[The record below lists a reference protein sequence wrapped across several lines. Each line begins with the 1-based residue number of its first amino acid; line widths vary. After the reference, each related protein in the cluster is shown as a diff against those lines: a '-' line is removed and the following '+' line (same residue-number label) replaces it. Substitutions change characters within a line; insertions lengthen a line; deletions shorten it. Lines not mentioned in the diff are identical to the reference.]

1 MKRLILAA
9 IVAIGIHS
17 LLMSMD
23 FDWLNSTDLKKPSTG
38 SVTITLESTQPQ
50 TTKPENEPLPPKQFP
65 RKVEKNVVETAPK
78 TEPPLPPIVQK
89 KPVRAI
95 KKPEKKSPIVKSAP
109 AKQDRPAEPKKPAP
123 PEQTPLPSPESASH
137 ETSIGNDAPLQPP
150 QEETETTAFDTAA
163 TGPVSNQPALPSVL
177 EAAQPEY
184 SQNPPISYPKRARR
198 RGYEGTVLL
207 EVLVNRNGKVADL
220 RILASSG
227 YAILDRSAVN
237 SVKTWSF
244 IPAKKGNDT
253 VDMWVQ
259 VPVRFKLE

>member
-1 MKRLILAA
+1 MKRLIPAA
-9 IVAIGIHS
+9 IIAVGIHS

-23 FDWLNSTDLKKPSTG
+23 VDWMNLTGFKKPSTG
-38 SVTITLESTQPQ
+38 SVTIILESIQPQ
-50 TTKPENEPLPPKQFP
+50 KTTPKNGPLPPQQFP

-95 KKPEKKSPIVKSAP
+95 KKPEKKPPIVQSAP
-109 AKQDRPAEPKKPAP
+109 AKQDRPAEPKKPAVSD
-123 PEQTPLPSPESASH
+123 QTPPPSPESVPD
-137 ETSIGNDAPLQPP
+137 ETSQGNDAPVPPP
-150 QEETETTAFDTAA
+150 QEETTAFDSGSVAA
-163 TGPVSNQPALPSVL
+163 AQDQPALPPAL
-177 EAAQPEY
+177 EEAQPEY
-184 SQNPPISYPKRARR
+184 SKNPPISYPRRARKK
-198 RGYEGTVLL
+198 GYEGTVLL
-207 EVLVNRNGKVADL
+207 EVLVNRNGKVDDL

-227 YAILDRSAVN
+227 YAILDSSAVK

-244 IPAKKGNDT
+244 KPAKKGKDT

>member
-1 MKRLILAA
+1 VKRLIPAA
-9 IVAIGIHS
+9 IIAVGIHS
-17 LLMSMD
+17 LLMSLNVDWMD
-23 FDWLNSTDLKKPSTG
+23 LTGFKKPSTG
-38 SVTITLESTQPQ
+38 SVTIMLESIQPQ
-50 TTKPENEPLPPKQFP
+50 KTTPKNEPLPPKKFP
-65 RKVEKNVVETAPK
+65 RKVEKNSVEAAPK
-78 TEPPLPPIVQK
+78 AKPPLPPIVQK

-95 KKPEKKSPIVKSAP
+95 KKPEKKPPSVKSAS
-109 AKQDRPAEPKKPAP
+109 AMQDRPAEPKKPAP
-123 PEQTPLPSPESASH
+123 PDQTPPPSPQSVPD
-137 ETSIGNDAPLQPP
+137 ETSQGNDAPMQPP

-163 TGPVSNQPALPSVL
+163 TGAAWNQPALPSVL

-207 EVLVNRNGKVADL
+207 EVMVNRNGKVADL

-227 YAILDRSAVN
+227 YSILDRSAVN

-244 IPAKKGNDT
+244 IPAKKGDDT
-253 VDMWVQ
+253 VDMWVK

>member
-1 MKRLILAA
+1 VKRLVPAA
-9 IVAIGIHS
+9 IIALGIHM

-23 FDWLNSTDLKKPSTG
+23 IDWMKWTGLQKSSTG
-38 SVTITLESTQPQ
+38 SVTIMLESVRPQ
-50 TTKPENEPLPPKQFP
+50 TTTPKNEPLPPKKFP
-65 RKVEKNVVETAPK
+65 RKVEENSVEAAPK
-78 TEPPLPPIVQK
+78 EKPPLAPIVQK

-95 KKPEKKSPIVKSAP
+95 KKPEKKPPSVKSAS
-109 AKQDRPAEPKKPAP
+109 AMQDRPAEPKKPAP
-123 PEQTPLPSPESASH
+123 PDQTPPPSPQSVPD
-137 ETSIGNDAPLQPP
+137 ETPQGNDAPMRPP
-150 QEETETTAFDTAA
+150 QEKTETTAFDTAA
-163 TGPVSNQPALPSVL
+163 TGAASNQPALPSVL

-207 EVLVNRNGKVADL
+207 EVMVNRNGKVADL

-227 YAILDRSAVN
+227 YSILDRSAVN

-244 IPAKKGNDT
+244 IPAKKGDDT
-253 VDMWVQ
+253 VDMWVK